1 MSDMKAKKKVVAATT
16 TVPVKE
22 KATPKN
28 TKGTIAKCTCVS
40 EFQYGLYGKG
50 IRAKNPTSSGGY
62 KCTVCG
68 K

>member
-1 MSDMKAKKKVVAATT
+1 MSDMKPKKAVKAPIA
-16 TVPVKE
+16 PVKE

-40 EFQYGLYGKG
+40 EYQDGVYGKG
-50 IRAKNPTSSGGY
+50 MRAKNPTSSGGF

>member
-1 MSDMKAKKKVVAATT
+1 MSDMKPKKKEVAAVT
-16 TVPVKE
+16 PPKE

-40 EFQYGLYGKG
+40 VYQDAIYGKG
-50 IRAKNPTSSGGY
+50 MRAKNPTSSGGY

-68 K
+68 AK